1 MGVYNVNWGYVV
13 LLHFDIQYIC
23 NKVWGPVTI
32 IFPLNFNK
40 RH

>member
-1 MGVYNVNWGYVV
+1 MGVYNVNWVYVV